1 MTAAKPWSLEKDLKK
16 GLKKGMAKGAFW

>member
-1 MTAAKPWSLEKDLKK
+1 MTAAKLWALEMDLKK